1 MGLAMPYSVLREEV
15 LDRGLCASCGACE
28 LVCPA
33 EAIRFDG
40 LQVTIAQPSFTDAD
54 CGTCNA
60 CAAVCPGADPATPHI
75 EQALFGRTRTP
86 QERWLGI
93 YEQAYGGH
101 ALDDELFARSA
112 SGGSITALL
121 QASMTALDVEAV
133 LTMGRRPDDRWCASP
148 TLDREP
154 AALVRQAQS
163 TYQIAPY
170 LGALRPLRTSY
181 PKTRIA
187 MSALPCHVQAMR
199 KLQQLDS
206 PEGEWARSSVVLLIE
221 LACSSGTTPDGTRS
235 LVEEVVGIPA
245 ETVVE
250 IRYRDGAYPGG
261 IKILASDGREHRLPF
276 WRAVRHFADAKTHRC
291 LSCGDWMSGVAD
303 VSVCDGDPNIFE
315 ASFSRPAADK
325 HGQILVRT
333 PAGSAVLQHAVA
345 NGLIRAWPL
354 SAQATNLGLAR
365 KRNRRAQYEL
375 DGAAIPAGPIPG
387 NVESIEPQPD
397 DQFIPAP
404 QEHGSS

>member
-1 MGLAMPYSVLREEV
+1 MPYSILRENV
-15 LDRGLCASCGACE
+15 LDQGLCASCGACE

-40 LQVTIAQPSFTDAD
+40 IQVTVARSSFTDAD

-60 CAAVCPGADPATPHI
+60 CIAVCPGADPATPHI
-75 EQALFGRTRTP
+75 ERALFGRVRAP
-86 QERWLGI
+86 EERWLGI
-93 YEQAYGGH
+93 YDTVYGGH

-121 QASMTALDVEAV
+121 QASMTALDVDVV
-133 LTMGRRPDDRWCASP
+133 LTMGRRSDDRWRASP
-148 TLDREP
+148 NLDSEP

-170 LGALRPLRTSY
+170 LGALRPLFVGSPER
-181 PKTRIA
+181 RIA
-187 MSALPCHVQAMR
+187 MSGLPCHVQAMR
-199 KLQQLDS
+199 KLQRLDS
-206 PEGEWARSSVVLLIE
+206 PEGEWARSSVVFLIE
-221 LACSSGTTPDGTRS
+221 LACSSGTTPDGTRT
-235 LVEEVVGIPA
+235 LVEDVVGIPA

-250 IRYRDGAYPGG
+250 IRYRDGNYPGG
-261 IKILASDGREHRLPF
+261 IKILASDGREHQLPF

-303 VSVCDGDPNIFE
+303 ISVCDGDPNIFE
-315 ASFSRPAADK
+315 ASLSRPAEEK
-325 HGQILVRT
+325 HGQILVRSLT
-333 PAGSAVLQHAVA
+333 GSTVLEHAMA
-345 NGLIRAWPL
+345 SGLMRAWPL

-365 KRNRRAQYEL
+365 KRNRRAQYEQS
-375 DGAAIPAGPIPG
+375 GATIPAGPIPG

-397 DQFIPAP
+397 DRFIPAP
-404 QEHGSS
+404 PAADGTSG